1 MTIPLRPH
9 NMPHKN
15 TRMPN
20 KPLIRK
26 ALLAILIIIS
36 ISALLIYL
44 QNRVGLENI
53 RQVVLKAGVWGP
65 VVYIFLQLLTHIV
78 APLQG
83 SPFFLMAIAVF
94 GRSAVIYTYIVS
106 VISSFT
112 NFWIAR
118 KLGRDIVIKLVT
130 RDGMKKIDHIATTQ
144 EGVKALIIIRFFQG
158 YISDFVSYAVG
169 LTPMKFK
176 TYYLISVLVPLPW
189 TIGWFLFFSRVPQ
202 ERVFFWVVITGGI
215 AFIIPPTYY
224 YLKHKIVK
232 GRVVHIHGNK
242 KELKT

>member
-1 MTIPLRPH
+1 M
-9 NMPHKN
+9 
-15 TRMPN
+15 
-20 KPLIRK
+20 PLIRR
-26 ALLAILIIIS
+26 ALLALLVIIS

-65 VVYIFLQLLTHIV
+65 IVYIFLQLLTHIV

-94 GRSAVIYTYIVS
+94 GKSTVIYTYIVS
-106 VISSFT
+106 VISGFT

-118 KLGRDIVIKLVT
+118 KLGRDIVIKFVT

-169 LTPMKFK
+169 LTSMKFK
-176 TYYLISVLVPLPW
+176 TYYLNKRTRPFALDNWLVFIFQQNSSGKGL
-189 TIGWFLFFSRVPQ
+189 FLGLNYRWNS
-202 ERVFFWVVITGGI
+202 I
-215 AFIIPPTYY
+215 YY
-224 YLKHKIVK
+224 STNL
-232 GRVVHIHGNK
+232 
-242 KELKT
+242 LLSKTQSC